1 MISQKTLFLQVAI
14 VAGSLN
20 LLPCHAESG
29 ASKVSE
35 PKVSE
40 SKFSESKLSQPKR
53 SESKFYGT
61 KESVKNASARK
72 SLTKLKLTLNEGSS
86 EARPDRSDG
95 PPRLSEAELLRLA
108 ELKGKLEDS
117 LAPKMLEL
125 RSLQRQQKLAMA
137 KTSIDRAQV
146 MQLQT
151 RINNVQADIANSRLT
166 FQLDVTDG
174 MPAEAKERMRK
185 HLLLDAA
192 FGADMGFGGPPPPG
206 PGLSPTCVPPGF
218 GPPPP
223 HLFGPP
229 PMMGVPPGLRPEGMG
244 SKPGRGPRGALP
256 VPPGPQAAPPPEDA
270 MPFS

>member
-1 MISQKTLFLQVAI
+1 MISRKTLFLQVAI

-35 PKVSE
+35 RNVSE
-40 SKFSESKLSQPKR
+40 SKVSGPKLSESKLSG
-53 SESKFYGT
+53 SKSSG
-61 KESVKNASARK
+61 KNASASK

-86 EARPDRSDG
+86 EAKSDRSEG
-95 PPRLSEAELLRLA
+95 PPRLSESELLRLA
-108 ELKGKLEDS
+108 ELKGKLEDN
-117 LAPKMLEL
+117 LAPKLLEL

-137 KTSIDRAQV
+137 KTTVDRAQV

-151 RINNVQADIANSRLT
+151 RINNIQADIANSRLS
-166 FQLDVTDG
+166 FHLDVTDG

-185 HLLLDAA
+185 HLLFDAA

-218 GPPPP
+218 GPPPI

-256 VPPGPQAAPPPEDA
+256 VPPGAQATPPPDDA